1 MSPTDARDEAI
12 ALAKTDTATALARA
26 RAIADPWFRSQAIA
40 WIARFAA
47 AAEVAPILKEARESS
62 QVAEDK
68 YRIVGSS
75 AWRVRAMIERGEQQA
90 AADELPDLLKYAAD
104 ISHPVSRLEALFL
117 LFQSV
122 FEADNCRRV
131 VLDVLLEAC
140 HDAKSWKSG
149 DRLREAAIMLA
160 FAGHH
165 GQASEIIGA
174 MPTGRFRRQA
184 IERIGRGQ
192 RREPRRFFW

>member
-1 MSPTDARDEAI
+1 
-12 ALAKTDTATALARA
+12 
-26 RAIADPWFRSQAIA
+26 
-40 WIARFAA
+40 
-47 AAEVAPILKEARESS
+47 
-62 QVAEDK
+62 
-68 YRIVGSS
+68 
-75 AWRVRAMIERGEQQA
+75 MIERGEQQA
-90 AADELPDLLKYAAD
+90 AADELPDLLKCAAD

-160 FAGHH
+160 FAGHD
-165 GQASEIIGA
+165 GQASEVVGA